1 MKVLKLQERK
11 ESWKTLT
18 CLHQNSKNQRM
29 IYLITSQ
36 LDVLKMDLLPFNS
49 LLLKNLNLSPEVL
62 QPVVKH
68 IHSHDSVLL
77 TPSPK
82 KGTSL
87 VISRSSIDPDDLQ
100 NDYYMTPEHKLSGI
114 LKSPSSKSNVSKKV
128 IFGDNLVGEAESIFM
143 RIKNSELSSAELLEI
158 QGFLCESLLNITS
171 KLKSKNKM

>member
-1 MKVLKLQERK
+1 
-11 ESWKTLT
+11 
-18 CLHQNSKNQRM
+18 
-29 IYLITSQ
+29 
-36 LDVLKMDLLPFNS
+36 
-49 LLLKNLNLSPEVL
+49 
-62 QPVVKH
+62 
-68 IHSHDSVLL
+68 VLL